1 MKKTLVLILCGLL
14 AGFAAAWAWMN
25 YVVPRWQRSAADNTY
40 WPVVSRLDQGGEALA
55 YFHAEEVVRPARE
68 LLAGLMRNVAVL
80 PAERRSQALQ
90 GLDML
95 DMMFAEY
102 GLEELSGIGFSS
114 IAVRPGLHRVRAV
127 FHHRPGRGKGLV
139 WNMMGPAPRPLDELD
154 LLPQGTALAFASDYN
169 LFQLIEWMSRIVPK
183 VVAKVPGAATGPT
196 PEQAMA
202 MMKAGMQV
210 VGIDYD
216 RLRKSYGGSL
226 GFLLSLDPE
235 KRVLLP
241 GKKKPLSIPEPA
253 FALFLRVHDPYL
265 FDTLKGKL
273 TVTGHNKFSEA
284 GGIRK
289 IAFPRLPAP
298 FPMEPV
304 IVQKGAWL
312 LAASRPEL
320 AEKVF
325 SSSSPRLAGSDSF
338 RLVRHKA
345 PRRGNGFGYVDPLL
359 PRLAAQALRE
369 NLSAV
374 QPREAL
380 ERILAV
386 LDKCP
391 GMYWVLENTDQGLVY
406 TFNHGL
412 EISSLPG
419 VIEALVQIS
428 AQRRKSHAPA
438 AQGPQ
443 TSPGSL

>member
-1 MKKTLVLILCGLL
+1 MKKSLLLILCGLL
-14 AGFAAAWAWMN
+14 AGAAAAWAVMN
-25 YVVPRWQRSAADNTY
+25 FVVPGWKRSAVDNTY

-55 YFHAEEVVRPARE
+55 YFHAEEVVRAARE
-68 LLAGLMRNVAVL
+68 LLAGLARNVAAL
-80 PAERRSQALQ
+80 PEERRPQALQ

-102 GLEELSGIGFSS
+102 GLDELSGVGFSS

-127 FHHRPGRGKGLV
+127 FHHRPGRGQGLV

-154 LLPQGTALAFASDYN
+154 MLPQGTALAFASDYN

-183 VVAKVPGAATGPT
+183 VVAKGSGASTGPT

-202 MMKAGMQV
+202 MMKAGMQSA
-210 VGIDYD
+210 GIDYD
-216 RLRKSYGGSL
+216 RLRKSYGGRL
-226 GFLLSLDPE
+226 GFLLVLDPE

-241 GKKKPLSIPEPA
+241 GKEKPLSIPEPA
-253 FALFLRVHDPYL
+253 FALLVRVNDPYL
-265 FDTLKGKL
+265 FDTLKDKL
-273 TVTGHNKFSEA
+273 TATGHNKFSEA
-284 GGIRK
+284 GGVKK
-289 IAFPRLPAP
+289 IVFPRLPAP
-298 FPMEPV
+298 LPMEPV
-304 IVQKGAWL
+304 ILQKGPWL

-325 SSSSPRLAGSDSF
+325 GPGSPRLADSDAF

-369 NLSAV
+369 NLAAF
-374 QPREAL
+374 QPRPAL
-380 ERILAV
+380 EKVLAV

-419 VIEALVQIS
+419 LIEALVQIS
-428 AQRRKSHAPA
+428 AQGKKAQASAAQEPA
-438 AQGPQ
+438 A
-443 TSPGSL
+443 SPSSL